1 MTGAEL
7 GRAELGGVESGGVEA
22 GGVEAGGVEL
32 AGRGL
37 RFARGGQEILRGI
50 DLAVRGG
57 ERVALTGPS
66 GSGKSTLMALLAGL
80 STPTAGTVTL
90 DGRPLDR
97 HGARLR
103 RRVHMVFQGYALV
116 ALLTAAENIEL
127 ALRATGVP
135 AKEAGTRAA
144 EALQLVGLADRAEHL
159 VEELSGGQQQRVAV
173 AQALATRPAVL
184 LADEPTAEQDP
195 AHRDVALNAILGA
208 ADHGAAV
215 LLATH
220 DAGVAQRCDR
230 RLHIVDGQLS
240 EVEAL
245 A

>member
-1 MTGAEL
+1 MTGVEPN
-7 GRAELGGVESGGVEA
+7 GVGPA
-22 GGVEAGGVEL
+22 GVEL
-32 AGRGL
+32 VGRGL

-66 GSGKSTLMALLAGL
+66 GSGKSTLMAVLAGL
-80 STPTAGTVTL
+80 SAPTSGTVTL

-97 HGARLR
+97 HGARVR
-103 RRVHMVFQGYALV
+103 RPVHMVFQGYALV

-135 AKEAGTRAA
+135 ADEAGTRAA
-144 EALQLVGLADRAEHL
+144 EALRLVGLGDRAEHL

-195 AHRDVALNAILGA
+195 AHRDIALDAILAA

-220 DAGVAQRCDR
+220 DADVARRCDR
-230 RLHIVDGQLS
+230 RLHLVDGQLS